1 MLGQVLNYLLRNP
14 PDFIGFLLLTV
25 SFIIALS
32 LHEFGHALTA
42 TWQGDPT
49 AKLAG
54 RLTINPKAHLDPV
67 GTLLLVLVGFGWGK
81 PVPFAP
87 NKLRSK
93 RFGAALVGIAGPIVN
108 IILAFIFALIFIRLF
123 QSGKP
128 EGLFGQ
134 FALLGMQLNVGLAMF
149 NMLPIPPLDGSRVL
163 SALLPP
169 DKQNIVFF
177 LDKYGFVLLLVV
189 AFVLFP
195 RVAGPAIGGLMSL
208 IFQVLGAPFLV

>member
-1 MLGQVLNYLLRNP
+1 MLNYLLRNP

-25 SFIIALS
+25 VFIIALS

-108 IILAFIFALIFIRLF
+108 IILAFIFALLFIRLF
-123 QSGKP
+123 RGSNP
-128 EGLFGQ
+128 TGLLGQ
-134 FALLGMQLNVGLAMF
+134 FALLGMQLNVGLALF

-169 DKQNIVFF
+169 SKQNIVFF

-195 RVAGPAIGGLMSL
+195 RVAGPAIRGVMSL
-208 IFQVLGAPFLV
+208 IFRVLGAPFLL